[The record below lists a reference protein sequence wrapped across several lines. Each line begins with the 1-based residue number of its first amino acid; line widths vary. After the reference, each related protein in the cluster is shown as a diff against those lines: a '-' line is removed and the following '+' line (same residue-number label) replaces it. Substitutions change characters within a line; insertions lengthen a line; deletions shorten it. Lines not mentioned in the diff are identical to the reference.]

1 MTMMSQH
8 VCLSLA
14 MVAMVNVT
22 DPRGPPNTSAEG
34 LPDAAKVRL
43 PCRTFEI
50 PSHDYFLYRLTVIVI
65 DRALMSRKKARGLTR
80 LAGSDLSAP
89 RDRRAPP
96 YLRRAF
102 TCEFFHVK
110 RTRDGASAR
119 VPHADPAPR
128 PALTRGRWRRTSH
141 EDHARAHGGF
151 VCNGQNACQQEK
163 GAHSGPSIRWTLNST
178 L

>member
-1 MTMMSQH
+1 M
-8 VCLSLA
+8 
-14 MVAMVNVT
+14 
-22 DPRGPPNTSAEG
+22 PRRYVYRVGRG
-34 LPDAAKVRL
+34 
-43 PCRTFEI
+43 RTFEI

-65 DRALMSRKKARGLTR
+65 NMALMSRKKARGLTR

-110 RTRDGASAR
+110 RTRDGASAC

-128 PALTRGRWRRTSH
+128 RGP
-141 EDHARAHGGF
+141 
-151 VCNGQNACQQEK
+151 
-163 GAHSGPSIRWTLNST
+163 HSGATEAHVRVRTVQARTGASFVTARTPVSRRKAHTVGRPSDGH
-178 L
+178 